1 MPFADHHDMVKAF
14 PSNRSNHAL
23 GIGVLPGRSRRN
35 DPFPDAQRPG
45 LTRKSFSIHLVS
57 VTDQMPWLL
66 QPARLDQLSPSP
78 IRGRMFRDIEMHQPA
93 PVVAQHHEREQDPK
107 SRRGHREE
115 IQPDQ
120 ILGVIRQKRA
130 PRLRRRPPRP
140 EHVLRHRRLRDRQA
154 QLQQLPVNPRR
165 TPERIGAAEPPNQV
179 SELRPDRGPTAS
191 ALTLPRPV
199 APEPLPVPA
208 DHGLGPHHLQR
219 IPPALPEPR
228 QHDPEDPVH
237 SRQPWPRLARLP
249 HGELLPKREVLQHQ
263 LPVRANRGS
272 QGPKEDPKPSDHDRP
287 NSGSVRKTQGN
298 CDGRLFRKDT
308 TSIPWRR
315 WLGRTVG
322 SSANSGSRMNGERS
336 SSFWRDVSRAPR
348 SRWRRWATPTL
359 HRRSTNDQALRLRP
373 RPDPAREHQ
382 LLH

>member
-1 MPFADHHDMVKAF
+1 MPFADHNDMVKAF

-23 GIGVLPGRSRRN
+23 SIGVLPGRARRN
-35 DPFPDAQRPG
+35 DHFPDAQRPG

-78 IRGRMFRDIEMHQPA
+78 TRGRMFRDIEMHQPA

-140 EHVLRHRRLRDRQA
+140 KHVLRHRRLRDRQA

-165 TPERIGAAEPPNQV
+165 TPERIGAADPPNQV

-228 QHDPEDPVH
+228 QHDPEHPVH
-237 SRQPWPRLARLP
+237 RRELRPRLARLP
-249 HGELLPKREVLQHQ
+249 HGELLPKREVLQRQ
-263 LPVRANRGS
+263 LAVRANRDS
-272 QGPKEDPKPSDHDRP
+272 QCPNEDPEPSDHNQP
-287 NSGSVRKTQGN
+287 NSGSVRRIQTIAS
-298 CDGRLFRKDT
+298 DDFSARTTEPRGRYLCLTNGSRN
-308 TSIPWRR
+308 TSFVRR
-315 WLGRTVG
+315 PEDEREPAQVGRIVASLTNTVG
-322 SSANSGSRMNGERS
+322 ALFVIGVRTDNKNTLT
-336 SSFWRDVSRAPR
+336 
-348 SRWRRWATPTL
+348 RRTTL
-359 HRRSTNDQALRLRP
+359 R
-373 RPDPAREHQ
+373 
-382 LLH
+382 